1 MNVGNNQIQKIL
13 KEINEEKIKNFSFNE
28 SLAKIK
34 ELTEFFE
41 EKKEDIDI
49 ELGLE
54 VYEKTIKLI
63 AHCKGK
69 LDEVKSKKEKIDQKY
84 SDVLKNNY

>member
-1 MNVGNNQIQKIL
+1 MSVENNQIKKIL
-13 KEINEEKIKNFSFNE
+13 KEINEEKIKKLSFNE
-28 SLAKIK
+28 SLEIIK
-34 ELTEFFE
+34 ELTEYFE

-63 AHCKGK
+63 ANCKGK
-69 LDEVKSKKEKIDQKY
+69 LDEVKSKKEEIDKKY
-84 SDVLKNNY
+84 SDILKNNY